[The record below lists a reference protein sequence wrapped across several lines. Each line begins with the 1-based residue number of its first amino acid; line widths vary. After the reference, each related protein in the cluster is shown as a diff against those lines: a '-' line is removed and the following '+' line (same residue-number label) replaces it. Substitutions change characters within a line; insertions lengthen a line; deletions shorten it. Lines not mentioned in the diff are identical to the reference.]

1 MWKRIGLSVLGLVVT
16 WLLLFSG
23 QLLVAKAATDITA
36 NTTGLNAPSKIE
48 EQTGDNEWT
57 EVALN
62 SKLEEGQNYRLTYTW
77 SIADDVMVTDGDT
90 ASVTLPTTAA
100 HGYVSFPV
108 KTKTLPTTTVGNFE
122 LQNDKSSAG
131 TITFNNELAS
141 TNVGR
146 SGEMIF
152 QVTGTSD
159 STNDNSG
166 STPII
171 TKNGWVTSY
180 NSDGIPEEVVWNIA
194 FNSENKDL
202 GTVTLTDDIGG
213 NQTYVGPASAT
224 DAAGNTVTP
233 TVTINGSEVTMVF
246 KNVTSEISLTYPV
259 SVDTANLAG
268 LTQGNFSNYVG
279 LNATSGDSGNAS
291 SGGSGTTTGTTGN
304 AQKNVQWGGS
314 ATVDG
319 SYIGSATLTKTD
331 ATDTAKTLSGA
342 VYTLQKKNSV
352 GVFEDYQT
360 GLTTDSNG
368 QIKAIGLET
377 GDYQF
382 VETKAPSGYLINQ
395 TPVQFSIATSD
406 LEANHAVTQSDQ
418 KNSVIL
424 TKTDA
429 TSGEVLAGASY
440 NLLNSDGSL
449 YQGPLSTDSNGQ
461 ITVSNLAPG
470 TYKFL
475 EDTAPNGYAV
485 NTDPVSFTVTG
496 NETAPITVGQ
506 TDVTNGAVTSSSS
519 SNSSASSSSI
529 SSSSSLE
536 PSSSVSSSS
545 SSEPSSTS
553 SSSVSSLSS
562 SEPSSNSSSSIS
574 SSSSSEPNSV
584 SSSSSSESGSVAN
597 ASTSSKSVAKISST
611 TPSERAALLQS
622 GLAAD
627 ALSSTSTSSSSAT
640 RSTGTAPQKRRST
653 NRSLPQTNEEQSLFV
668 MLIGLGLLGIS
679 LSIWQWRRTH
689 NG

>member
-62 SKLEEGQNYRLTYTW
+62 SKLEEGQNYRLTYSW

-108 KTKTLPTTTVGNFE
+108 KTKTLPTTTVGNVE

-146 SGEMIF
+146 SGEMTF

-213 NQTYVGPASAT
+213 NQTYVGPVSAT

-233 TVTINGSEVTMVF
+233 TVTVNGSEVAMVF

-519 SNSSASSSSI
+519 SNSSAS
-529 SSSSSLE
+529 
-536 PSSSVSSSS
+536 
-545 SSEPSSTS
+545 T
-553 SSSVSSLSS
+553 
-562 SEPSSNSSSSIS
+562 SSSSIS
-574 SSSSSEPNSV
+574 SSSSSVPSSSA
-584 SSSSSSESGSVAN
+584 SSSSSSEPISVASSSSSESRSVAN
-597 ASTSSKSVAKISST
+597 SSTSSKLVAKVSSMI
-611 TPSERAALLQS
+611 PSERAALLQS

-627 ALSSTSTSSSSAT
+627 VLSGTSAVSSSAT
-640 RSTGTAPQKRRST
+640 RSTGTVPQKRRST
-653 NRSLPQTNEEQSLFV
+653 NRYLPQTNEEQSLFV
-668 MLIGLGLLGIS
+668 MLIGLGLFGIS

>member
-1 MWKRIGLSVLGLVVT
+1 
-16 WLLLFSG
+16 
-23 QLLVAKAATDITA
+23 
-36 NTTGLNAPSKIE
+36 
-48 EQTGDNEWT
+48 
-57 EVALN
+57 
-62 SKLEEGQNYRLTYTW
+62 
-77 SIADDVMVTDGDT
+77 
-90 ASVTLPTTAA
+90 
-100 HGYVSFPV
+100 
-108 KTKTLPTTTVGNFE
+108 
-122 LQNDKSSAG
+122 
-131 TITFNNELAS
+131 
-141 TNVGR
+141 
-146 SGEMIF
+146 
-152 QVTGTSD
+152 
-159 STNDNSG
+159 
-166 STPII
+166 
-171 TKNGWVTSY
+171 
-180 NSDGIPEEVVWNIA
+180 
-194 FNSENKDL
+194 
-202 GTVTLTDDIGG
+202 
-213 NQTYVGPASAT
+213 
-224 DAAGNTVTP
+224 
-233 TVTINGSEVTMVF
+233 MVF

-291 SGGSGTTTGTTGN
+291 SGGSGTTTGTTGD

-331 ATDTAKTLSGA
+331 ATDTAKMLSGA

-395 TPVQFSIATSD
+395 NPVQFSIATSD
-406 LEANHAVTQSDQ
+406 LETNHAVTQSDQ

-440 NLLNSDGSL
+440 NLLNNDGSL

-496 NETAPITVGQ
+496 NETEPITVGQ

-519 SNSSASSSSI
+519 SNSSASI
-529 SSSSSLE
+529 
-536 PSSSVSSSS
+536 
-545 SSEPSSTS
+545 S
-553 SSSVSSLSS
+553 SSSVSSTSS
-562 SEPSSNSSSSIS
+562 SEPIS
-574 SSSSSEPNSV
+574 G
-584 SSSSSSESGSVAN
+584 SSSSSSESRSVAN
-597 ASTSSKSVAKISST
+597 SSTSSKSVAKIGST

-627 ALSSTSTSSSSAT
+627 ALSSTSTSGSSAT
-640 RSTGTAPQKRRST
+640 RLTRTAPQKRRST

-668 MLIGLGLLGIS
+668 MLIGLGLFGIS
-679 LSIWQWRRTH
+679 LSIWQWRRAH

>member
-1 MWKRIGLSVLGLVVT
+1 VVFRRT
-16 WLLLFSG
+16 
-23 QLLVAKAATDITA
+23 
-36 NTTGLNAPSKIE
+36 LNAPSKIE

-62 SKLEEGQNYRLTYTW
+62 SKLEEGQNYRLTYSW

-108 KTKTLPTTTVGNFE
+108 KTKTLPTTTVGNVE

-146 SGEMIF
+146 SGEMTF

-213 NQTYVGPASAT
+213 NQTYVGPVSAT

-233 TVTINGSEVTMVF
+233 TVTVNGSEVAMVF

-429 TSGEVLAGASY
+429 TSREVLAGASY

-449 YQGPLSTDSNGQ
+449 YQGPLTTDSNGQ

-475 EDTAPNGYAV
+475 EDTAPSGYAV

-496 NETAPITVGQ
+496 NETAPIMVGQ

-519 SNSSASSSSI
+519 SNSSAS
-529 SSSSSLE
+529 
-536 PSSSVSSSS
+536 
-545 SSEPSSTS
+545 T
-553 SSSVSSLSS
+553 
-562 SEPSSNSSSSIS
+562 SSSSIS
-574 SSSSSEPNSV
+574 SSSSSVPSSSA
-584 SSSSSSESGSVAN
+584 SSSSSSEPISVASSSSSESRSVAN
-597 ASTSSKSVAKISST
+597 SSTSSKSVAKVSSM

-627 ALSSTSTSSSSAT
+627 VLSGTSAVSSSAT
-640 RSTGTAPQKRRST
+640 RSTGTVPQKRRST
-653 NRSLPQTNEEQSLFV
+653 NRYLPQTNEEQSLFV
-668 MLIGLGLLGIS
+668 MLIGLGLFGIS

>member
-1 MWKRIGLSVLGLVVT
+1 MWKKLGLGGLGLV
-16 WLLLFSG
+16 LAFLILFSG
-23 QLLVAKAATDITA
+23 QLPAAKAATNITDQ
-36 NTTGLNAPSKIE
+36 TTGLNAPSKIE
-48 EQTGDNEWT
+48 EQTGDNVWT
-57 EVALN
+57 EIALD

-100 HGYVSFPV
+100 HGYVGFPV
-108 KTKTLPTTTVGNFE
+108 KTKTLPTTVGNFE

-131 TITFNNELAS
+131 TITFNNKLAS

-146 SGEMIF
+146 SGEMTF
-152 QVTGTSD
+152 QVTGTGD

-171 TKNGWVTSY
+171 TKNGWVTNY
-180 NSDGIPEEVVWNIA
+180 NSDGIPEKVTWNIA

-213 NQTYVGPASAT
+213 NQTYVGPVSAT
-224 DAAGNTVTP
+224 DAAEKTVTP
-233 TVTINGSEVTMVF
+233 TVTVNGSEVTMVF

-291 SGGSGTTTGTTGN
+291 SGGSGTTTGTTGD

-395 TPVQFSIATSD
+395 NPVQFSIATSD

-440 NLLNSDGSL
+440 NLLNNDGSL

-496 NETAPITVGQ
+496 NETEPITVGQ

-519 SNSSASSSSI
+519 SNSSASI
-529 SSSSSLE
+529 
-536 PSSSVSSSS
+536 
-545 SSEPSSTS
+545 S
-553 SSSVSSLSS
+553 SSSVSSTSS
-562 SEPSSNSSSSIS
+562 SEPIS
-574 SSSSSEPNSV
+574 G
-584 SSSSSSESGSVAN
+584 SSSSSSESRSVAN
-597 ASTSSKSVAKISST
+597 SSTSSKSVAKISST

-640 RSTGTAPQKRRST
+640 RSTRTAPQKRRST

-668 MLIGLGLLGIS
+668 MLIGLGLFGIS
-679 LSIWQWRRTH
+679 LSIWQWRRAH

>member
-1 MWKRIGLSVLGLVVT
+1 M
-16 WLLLFSG
+16 
-23 QLLVAKAATDITA
+23 LVAKAATNIT
-36 NTTGLNAPSKIE
+36 NKTTGLNAPSKIE
-48 EQTGDNEWT
+48 EQTDDNKWT
-57 EVALN
+57 EVALDT
-62 SKLEEGQNYRLTYTW
+62 KLEEGQNYRLTYTW
-77 SIADDVMVTDGDT
+77 SIDDDVMVTDGDT

-108 KTKTLPTTTVGNFE
+108 KTKTLPTTTVGNFD

-131 TITFNNELAS
+131 IITFNNELAS

-152 QVTGTSD
+152 QITGTSD

-213 NQTYVGPASAT
+213 NQTYVGPVSAT
-224 DAAGNTVTP
+224 DAAGKTVTP
-233 TVTINGSEVTMVF
+233 TVTVNGSEVTMVF

-279 LNATSGDSGNAS
+279 LNATSGDSGSAS
-291 SGGSGTTTGTTGN
+291 SGDSGTTTGTTGD

-331 ATDTAKTLSGA
+331 ATDTTKTLSGA

-352 GVFEDYQT
+352 GVFEDFQT

-368 QIKAIGLET
+368 KIKAIGLET

-406 LEANHAVTQSDQ
+406 ISANHAVTQSDQ

-449 YQGPLSTDSNGQ
+449 YQGPLTTDSNGQ

-475 EDTAPNGYAV
+475 EDTAPSGYAV

-496 NETAPITVGQ
+496 NETAPIMVGQ

-519 SNSSASSSSI
+519 SNSSAS
-529 SSSSSLE
+529 
-536 PSSSVSSSS
+536 
-545 SSEPSSTS
+545 T
-553 SSSVSSLSS
+553 
-562 SEPSSNSSSSIS
+562 SSSSIS
-574 SSSSSEPNSV
+574 SSSSSVPSSSA
-584 SSSSSSESGSVAN
+584 SSSSSSEPISVASSSSSESRSVAN
-597 ASTSSKSVAKISST
+597 SSTSSKSVAKVSSM

-627 ALSSTSTSSSSAT
+627 VLSGTSAVSSSAT
-640 RSTGTAPQKRRST
+640 RSTGTVPQKRRST
-653 NRSLPQTNEEQSLFV
+653 NRYLPQTNEEQSLFV
-668 MLIGLGLLGIS
+668 MLIGLGLFGIS

>member
-1 MWKRIGLSVLGLVVT
+1 MWKKLGLGGLGLV
-16 WLLLFSG
+16 LAFLILFSG
-23 QLLVAKAATDITA
+23 QLPAAKAATNITDQ
-36 NTTGLNAPSKIE
+36 TTGLNAPSKIE
-48 EQTGDNEWT
+48 EQTGDNVWT
-57 EVALN
+57 KIALD

-77 SIADDVMVTDGDT
+77 SIDDNVMVTDGDT

-100 HGYVSFPV
+100 HGYVGFPV

-122 LQNDKSSAG
+122 LQKDKSSAG
-131 TITFNNELAS
+131 TITFNNKLAS

-146 SGEMIF
+146 SGEMTF
-152 QVTGTSD
+152 QVTGTGD

-171 TKNGWVTSY
+171 TKNGWVTNY
-180 NSDGIPEEVVWNIA
+180 NSDGIPEEVIWNIA

-213 NQTYVGPASAT
+213 NQTYVGLVSAT
-224 DAAGNTVTP
+224 DTAGKTVTP
-233 TVTINGSEVTMVF
+233 TVTVNGSEVTMVF

-291 SGGSGTTTGTTGN
+291 SGGSGTTTGTTGD

-360 GLTTDSNG
+360 GLTTGSNG

-395 TPVQFSIATSD
+395 NPVQFSIATSD

-429 TSGEVLAGASY
+429 TSGEVLAGANY
-440 NLLNSDGSL
+440 NLLNNDGSL

-496 NETAPITVGQ
+496 NETEPITVGQ

-519 SNSSASSSSI
+519 SNSSASI
-529 SSSSSLE
+529 
-536 PSSSVSSSS
+536 
-545 SSEPSSTS
+545 S
-553 SSSVSSLSS
+553 SSSVSSTSS
-562 SEPSSNSSSSIS
+562 SEPIS
-574 SSSSSEPNSV
+574 G
-584 SSSSSSESGSVAN
+584 SSSSSSESRSVAN
-597 ASTSSKSVAKISST
+597 SSTSSKSVAKISST

-640 RSTGTAPQKRRST
+640 RSTRTAPQKRRFT
-653 NRSLPQTNEEQSLFV
+653 NRSLPQTNGEQSLFV
-668 MLIGLGLLGIS
+668 MLIGLGLFGIS
-679 LSIWQWRRTH
+679 LSIWQWRRAH

>member
-1 MWKRIGLSVLGLVVT
+1 
-16 WLLLFSG
+16 
-23 QLLVAKAATDITA
+23 
-36 NTTGLNAPSKIE
+36 
-48 EQTGDNEWT
+48 
-57 EVALN
+57 
-62 SKLEEGQNYRLTYTW
+62 
-77 SIADDVMVTDGDT
+77 MVTDGDT

-108 KTKTLPTTTVGNFE
+108 KTKTLPTTTVGNVE

-146 SGEMIF
+146 SGEMTF

-213 NQTYVGPASAT
+213 NQTYVGPVSAT

-233 TVTINGSEVTMVF
+233 TVTVNGSEVAMVF

-429 TSGEVLAGASY
+429 TSREVLAGASY

-449 YQGPLSTDSNGQ
+449 YQGPLTTDSNGQ

-475 EDTAPNGYAV
+475 EDTAPSGYAV

-496 NETAPITVGQ
+496 NETAPIMVGQ

-519 SNSSASSSSI
+519 SNSSAS
-529 SSSSSLE
+529 
-536 PSSSVSSSS
+536 
-545 SSEPSSTS
+545 T
-553 SSSVSSLSS
+553 
-562 SEPSSNSSSSIS
+562 SSSSIS
-574 SSSSSEPNSV
+574 SSSSSVPSSSA
-584 SSSSSSESGSVAN
+584 SSSSSSEPISVASSSSSESRSVAN
-597 ASTSSKSVAKISST
+597 SSTSSKSVAKVSSM

-627 ALSSTSTSSSSAT
+627 VLSGTSAVSSSAT
-640 RSTGTAPQKRRST
+640 RSTGTVPQKRRST
-653 NRSLPQTNEEQSLFV
+653 NRYLPQTNEEQSLFV
-668 MLIGLGLLGIS
+668 MLIGLGLFGIS

>member
-108 KTKTLPTTTVGNFE
+108 KTKTLPTTTVGNVE

-146 SGEMIF
+146 SGEMTF

-171 TKNGWVTSY
+171 TKNGWVTNY
-180 NSDGIPEEVVWNIA
+180 NSDGIPEEVIWNIA

-213 NQTYVGPASAT
+213 NQTYAGPVSAT
-224 DAAGNTVTP
+224 DAAGKTVTP
-233 TVTINGSEVTMVF
+233 TVTVNGSEVTMVF

-395 TPVQFSIATSD
+395 NPVQFSIATSD
-406 LEANHAVTQSDQ
+406 LETNHAVTQSDQ

-440 NLLNSDGSL
+440 NLLNNDGSL

-496 NETAPITVGQ
+496 NETEPITVGQ

-519 SNSSASSSSI
+519 SNSSASI
-529 SSSSSLE
+529 
-536 PSSSVSSSS
+536 
-545 SSEPSSTS
+545 S
-553 SSSVSSLSS
+553 SSSVSSTSS
-562 SEPSSNSSSSIS
+562 SEPIS
-574 SSSSSEPNSV
+574 G
-584 SSSSSSESGSVAN
+584 SSSSSSESRSVAN
-597 ASTSSKSVAKISST
+597 SSTSSKSVAKIGST

-640 RSTGTAPQKRRST
+640 RLTRTAPQKRRST

-668 MLIGLGLLGIS
+668 MLIGLGLFGIS
-679 LSIWQWRRTH
+679 LSIWQWRRAH